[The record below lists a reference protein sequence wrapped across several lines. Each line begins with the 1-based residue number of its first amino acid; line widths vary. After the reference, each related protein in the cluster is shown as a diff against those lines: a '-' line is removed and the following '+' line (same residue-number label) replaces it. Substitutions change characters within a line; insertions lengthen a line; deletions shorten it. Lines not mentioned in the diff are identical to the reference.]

1 MALLKNKV
9 ALITGAAQ
17 GIGLA
22 TARLMLQHGAK
33 VSLAD
38 VSETVGVATCNA
50 LQGEFGK
57 EMVTFIPT
65 DVTDSVQLRNMF
77 QVTQDVFEGIDIL
90 CNNAGIA
97 DEQNW
102 KKMIAVNMVKC
113 REHHLSL
120 CMWNISRLA

>member
-1 MALLKNKV
+1 
-9 ALITGAAQ
+9 
-17 GIGLA
+17 
-22 TARLMLQHGAK
+22 
-33 VSLAD
+33 
-38 VSETVGVATCNA
+38 
-50 LQGEFGK
+50 
-57 EMVTFIPT
+57 
-65 DVTDSVQLRNMF
+65 MF